1 MILLIYLLKLVTC
14 TTLFYGYYFFFLR
27 NKRMHQYNRFYI
39 LASVT
44 LSIMLPLI
52 KLPLL
57 SAGNEE
63 LAITKTLQSIAFGG
77 WEHEIVITA
86 KHGFLNSLITAQ
98 NIIIFIYV
106 TGVLLAIYPVIRS
119 LAYIKS
125 LSLNHTA
132 QELENIWFYD
142 TAEPGT
148 PFSFFNTVFW
158 NNNISIETEEG
169 QQIFRHELYHITQKH
184 SYDILFMQLACSL
197 LWFNPF
203 CYLLNKELKAIHEF
217 LADEY
222 AASGTDKHQY
232 AELLVM
238 QAISPKQ
245 IFISNQFFYNQIKR
259 RITMILQNNNTRYSY
274 IRKAMAVPVVLLM
287 FCACSLKNK
296 DEAMVQSL
304 PEAKLQ
310 ALPKETNNVS
320 EKKDSSV
327 ITLPKEVGNLSKD
340 TARQYNQLFTKVEIE
355 PSYPKGSTGWM
366 QYLNKTFRYP
376 MEAQNKEIQG
386 TVIVQFIVDKEGNV
400 SNVEAVKGTSEGGL
414 REEAIR
420 VIKNSGKW
428 LPAVQNGRKVTCY
441 KKQPIT
447 FKLEA
452 E

>member
-1 MILLIYLLKLVTC
+1 
-14 TTLFYGYYFFFLR
+14 
-27 NKRMHQYNRFYI
+27 
-39 LASVT
+39 
-44 LSIMLPLI
+44 MLPLI

-57 SAGNEE
+57 SASNEE

-98 NIIIFIYV
+98 NIIVFIYV
-106 TGVLLAIYPVIRS
+106 TGLLLAIYPVIRS

-125 LSLNHTA
+125 LSVKHTA

-158 NNNISIETEEG
+158 NNNISIVTEKG
-169 QQIFRHELYHITQKH
+169 QQIFRHELYHIKQKH

-203 CYLLNKELKAIHEF
+203 FFLLNKELKVIHEF

-245 IFISNQFFYNQIKR
+245 IFITNQFFYNQIKR

-296 DEAMVQSL
+296 DEAI
-304 PEAKLQ
+304 LQ
-310 ALPKETNNVS
+310 PVKKQVTNY
-320 EKKDSSV
+320 DA
-327 ITLPKEVGNLSKD
+327 T
-340 TARQYNQLFTKVEIE
+340 FTKVEIE
-355 PSYPKGSTGWM
+355 ASFPGGAVPWM
-366 QYLNKTFRYP
+366 KYLNKNFKYP
-376 MEAQNKEIQG
+376 QEAQENEVQG
-386 TVIVQFIVDKEGNV
+386 TVLIQFVVEKDGHLSDIHAISSGDLSLSKE
-400 SNVEAVKGTSEGGL
+400 AL
-414 REEAIR
+414 RMITQ
-420 VIKNSGKW
+420 SGKW
-428 LPAVQNGRKVTCY
+428 EPARQNGKIVRSY
-441 KKQPIT
+441 KIQPIT
-447 FKLEA
+447 FKLER

>member
-1 MILLIYLLKLVTC
+1 
-14 TTLFYGYYFFFLR
+14 
-27 NKRMHQYNRFYI
+27 
-39 LASVT
+39 
-44 LSIMLPLI
+44 MLPLI

-63 LAITKTLQSIAFGG
+63 LAITKTLQGIAFGG
-77 WEHEIVITA
+77 WENEIIITA
-86 KHGFLNSLITAQ
+86 KKSFINLILTAQ
-98 NIIIFIYV
+98 NIIVFIYV
-106 TGVLLAIYPVIRS
+106 TGLLLAIYPVIRS

-125 LSLNHTA
+125 LSLKHTA

-142 TAEPGT
+142 TAESGT

-158 NNNISIETEEG
+158 NNNISIESEEG

-222 AASGTDKHQY
+222 ASGTDKHQY

-259 RITMILQNNNTRYSY
+259 RIAMILQNNTTRYCY
-274 IRKAMAVPVVLLM
+274 IRKAMAVPVLLLV
-287 FCACSLKNK
+287 FCACSVKNK
-296 DEAMVQSL
+296 DELLPSPVSTSKVNERKESL
-304 PEAKLQ
+304 VVTP
-310 ALPKETNNVS
+310 PT
-320 EKKDSSV
+320 KDDQEWLHAATGS
-327 ITLPKEVGNLSKD
+327 D
-340 TARQYNQLFTKVEIE
+340 TIFTKVEIE
-355 PSYPKGSTGWM
+355 PGFPGGLSPWM
-366 QYLNKTFRYP
+366 RYLNKTFRYP
-376 MEAQNKEIQG
+376 QEAQEKEIQG
-386 TVIVQFIVDKEGNV
+386 TIIIQFIVDKEGNV
-400 SNVEAVKGTSEGGL
+400 SEVEAIKGTTEGGL
-414 REEAIR
+414 RDEAIR

-428 LPAVQNGRKVTCY
+428 LPAYQNGSKVKCY